1 MFHPAWFCSLSG
13 NIGDRPFRGRCDN
26 VNSSFRLARTK
37 VTLLKESSNEYLS
50 TSFFLGCTRRPL
62 SGPTLHVVSYDV
74 FGQTSILCTP
84 CSTLKI
90 PRKPG
95 QTRTCDL
102 CVRFS
107 HGDFALLRY
116 APAAPHSA
124 HTLLVL
130 CSDFTHDML
139 VICSHGAHL
148 LLAAQSLSGSVL
160 R

>member
-1 MFHPAWFCSLSG
+1 MGLEGTEGIFSYISAP
-13 NIGDRPFRGRCDN
+13 GRKG
-26 VNSSFRLARTK
+26 AP
-37 VTLLKESSNEYLS
+37 
-50 TSFFLGCTRRPL
+50 G
-62 SGPTLHVVSYDV
+62 
-74 FGQTSILCTP
+74 
-84 CSTLKI
+84 
-90 PRKPG
+90 G